1 MLERIV
7 DRLWFEQSGYLLSSE
22 LLYVFIDSILHLNTN
37 KDHFN
42 TRYSNKM
49 MTNDFIYIVLA

>member
-1 MLERIV
+1 MLERTV
-7 DRLWFEQSGYLLSSE
+7 DTLWFEYSGYLLSSE
-22 LLYVFIDSILHLNTN
+22 LLCVFIDSILHLNTN

-42 TRYSNKM
+42 TRYGNKM